1 MIKSSIG
8 NSLSQLEETNPEH
21 HGDLLT
27 FPIFESGD
35 ATCVERAIMSFMN
48 CL

>member
-27 FPIFESGD
+27 FPIFERGD
-35 ATCVERAIMSFMN
+35 ATCAKKAVMSFVN